1 MLVREMNT
9 NRALRV
15 GTTVVLIVIAASAGY
30 AIGSMTTGS
39 SSSLAGNAF
48 SSSSGAG
55 LRVLAT
61 FLPVYDDAI
70 DLLGDKGSVT
80 LLVPF
85 SVNVHKFQPTP
96 SSIQL
101 VQQADVL
108 VYNGAGLEPWIP
120 QLVAAAGNSKLIQ
133 VNASEG
139 LPLILVPSEYQKD
152 NRTIDPHVWND
163 PVLAQ
168 MQVKN
173 ILQGLIKA
181 DPGDA
186 AYFTANANALIAK
199 FQFMDQELRTGTA
212 NVATRTFVSFHE
224 AFGYLAKEYN
234 LIEVSLAGPF
244 EEEPTPS
251 DIYKAVAAINQN
263 HLCVCFAESLENPAP
278 IEAVAA
284 QTHAHVWILD
294 PIGGLSAADSNAG
307 VTYLVLMQQNIYT
320 LLQALNQAD
329 C

>member
-1 MLVREMNT
+1 MNT
-9 NRALRV
+9 RRANQV
-15 GTTVVLIVIAASAGY
+15 GLTVVLIVIAAFAGY
-30 AIGSMTTGS
+30 VVGSIANVS
-39 SSSLAGNAF
+39 SVSPSANTFSL
-48 SSSSGAG
+48 SSGGG

-61 FLPVYDDAI
+61 FFPVYDDAI
-70 DLLGDKGSVT
+70 DVLGDKGNVT

-85 SVNVHKFQPTP
+85 SVDVHEFEPTA

-101 VQQADVL
+101 VGRADVL
-108 VYNGAGLEPWIP
+108 VYNGAGLEPWIS
-120 QLVAAAGNSKLIQ
+120 QLVQAAGNSKL
-133 VNASEG
+133 VLVDSSAG
-139 LPLILVPSEYQKD
+139 LPLINVPGEYQKG
-152 NRTIDPHVWND
+152 NRTIDPHVWED

-173 ILQGLIKA
+173 IRQGLIKA
-181 DPGDA
+181 DPGNA
-186 AYFTANANALIAK
+186 QYFTNNANALNAK
-199 FQFMDQELRTGTA
+199 FQFMDQELRTGTS

-234 LIEVSLAGPF
+234 LVQVPLAGPF

-251 DIYKAVAAINQN
+251 DISKAIAAINQN

-278 IEAVAA
+278 IQAVAA

-294 PIGGLSAADSNAG
+294 PIEGLSDAQANAG
-307 VTYLVLMQQNIYT
+307 VTYLVMMQQNIYT
-320 LLQALNQAD
+320 LLQALNQAN

>member
-1 MLVREMNT
+1 MSNPRT
-9 NRALRV
+9 IRV
-15 GTTVVLIVIAASAGY
+15 ALIVILIVVAGFAGY
-30 AIGSMTTGS
+30 AVGSIGRGTGS
-39 SSSLAGNAF
+39 SYSENNP
-48 SSSSGAG
+48 SGSPVNG
-55 LRVLAT
+55 LKVLAT
-61 FLPVYDDAI
+61 FFPVYDDAI
-70 DLLGDKGSVT
+70 DVLGDKGTVT

-85 SVNVHKFQPTP
+85 SVDVHEFEPSP
-96 SSIQL
+96 SSIAL

-108 VYNGAGLEPWIP
+108 IYNGAGLEPWIP
-120 QLVAAAGNSKLIQ
+120 QIVASAGNSRLIQ

-139 LPLILVPSEYQKD
+139 LPLILVPSEYQRD
-152 NRTIDPHVWND
+152 NRTVDPHVWED

-168 MQVKN
+168 MQVRN

-181 DPGDA
+181 DPSNA
-186 AYFTANANALIAK
+186 PYFTANANALIAK

-234 LIEVSLAGPF
+234 LIEAPIAGPF

-251 DIYKAVAAINQN
+251 DISKAVAAINQN

-278 IEAVAA
+278 INAVAA
-284 QTHAHVWILD
+284 KTHSHVWILD
-294 PIGGLSAADSNAG
+294 PIEGLSAADANAG
-307 VTYLVLMQQNIYT
+307 VTYLVMMQQNIYT

>member
-1 MLVREMNT
+1 MSNLRKI
-9 NRALRV
+9 RATL
-15 GTTVVLIVIAASAGY
+15 VLILVAVAGIAGYVLGSAGSE
-30 AIGSMTTGS
+30 ATTSPVTSPGGSTIG
-39 SSSLAGNAF
+39 
-48 SSSSGAG
+48 G
-55 LRVLAT
+55 LKVLAT
-61 FLPVYDDAI
+61 FFPLYDDTI
-70 DLLGDKGSVT
+70 NVLGNKGNVT

-85 SVNVHKFQPTP
+85 SVDVHEFEPTP
-96 SSIQL
+96 SSIVL

-108 VYNGAGLEPWIP
+108 IYNGAGLEPWIP
-120 QLVAAAGNSKLIQ
+120 QIVASAGNSRLIQ

-139 LPLILVPSEYQKD
+139 LPLMLVPSKFQKD

-173 ILQGLIKA
+173 ILEGLIKA
-181 DPGDA
+181 DPGNA

-199 FQFMDQELRTGTA
+199 FQFIDQELRTGTA
-212 NVATRTFVSFHE
+212 DVATRTFVSFHE

-234 LIEVSLAGPF
+234 LVEVPLAGPF
-244 EEEPTPS
+244 DEEPTPS
-251 DIYKAVAAINQN
+251 DISNAVAAINQN

-294 PIGGLSAADSNAG
+294 PIEGLSQSEANAG
-307 VTYLVLMQQNIYT
+307 VTYLVKMQQNIYT
-320 LLQALNQAD
+320 LLQALNQAN

>member
-1 MLVREMNT
+1 MRRVI
-9 NRALRV
+9 RV
-15 GTTVVLIVIAASAGY
+15 GLTVVLVVVAAFGGY
-30 AIGSMTTGS
+30 AVGSMGHY
-39 SSSLAGNAF
+39 SSLSASNIAF
-48 SSSSGAG
+48 SSDSSGG
-55 LRVLAT
+55 LKVLAT
-61 FLPVYDDAI
+61 FFPVYDDVI
-70 DLLGDKGSVT
+70 DVLGDKGNVT

-85 SVNVHKFQPTP
+85 SVDVHQFEPTP

-101 VQQADVL
+101 VAEADVL
-108 VYNGAGLEPWIP
+108 VYNGAGLESWIP
-120 QLVAAAGNSKLIQ
+120 QLITAAGNSKLIE

-152 NRTIDPHVWND
+152 NRTVDPHVWND
-163 PVLAQ
+163 PALAQ

-181 DPGDA
+181 DQKDKS
-186 AYFTANANALIAK
+186 YFTANANALIAK
-199 FQFMDQELRTGTA
+199 LQFMDRELREGTV
-212 NVATRTFVSFHE
+212 NIQTRTFVSFHE

-234 LIEVSLAGPF
+234 LVEVPIAGPF

-251 DIYKAVAAINQN
+251 DISKAVAAINQN

-278 IEAVAA
+278 VNAIAA

-294 PIGGLSAADSNAG
+294 PIEGLSASDANAG
-307 VTYLVLMQQNIYT
+307 VTYLIMMQQNIYT
-320 LLQALNQAD
+320 LLQALNQAN

>member
-1 MLVREMNT
+1 MNIRRAIQIGFTAFLVVVA
-9 NRALRV
+9 AL
-15 GTTVVLIVIAASAGY
+15 AGY
-30 AIGSMTTGS
+30 VVGSTTNGS
-39 SSSLAGNAF
+39 NLSPSRNAF
-48 SSSSGAG
+48 SLSPGGG
-55 LRVLAT
+55 LKVLAT
-61 FLPVYDDAI
+61 FFPVYDDAI
-70 DLLGDKGSVT
+70 DVLGDKGNVT

-85 SVNVHKFQPTP
+85 SVDVHRFEPTP
-96 SSIQL
+96 GSIQL

-120 QLVAAAGNSKLIQ
+120 QIVAAAGNSRLIQ
-133 VNASEG
+133 VNSSEG
-139 LPLILVPSEYQKD
+139 LPLIPVPSEYQKN

-181 DPGDA
+181 DPGDEP
-186 AYFTANANALIAK
+186 YFTANADALIAK
-199 FQFMDQELRTGTA
+199 FQYMDQELRTGTA

-234 LIEVSLAGPF
+234 LVEVPLAGPF

-251 DIYKAVAAINQN
+251 DISKAVAAINQN

-294 PIGGLSAADSNAG
+294 PIEGLSASDANAG
-307 VTYLVLMQQNIYT
+307 VTYFVMMQQNIYT
-320 LLQALNQAD
+320 LLQALNQAN

>member
-1 MLVREMNT
+1 MIQVGLTLV
-9 NRALRV
+9 L
-15 GTTVVLIVIAASAGY
+15 VVISAFAGY
-30 AIGSMTTGS
+30 AVGSMAKGS
-39 SSSLAGNAF
+39 SSSPSGNTLSL
-48 SSSSGAG
+48 SSARG

-70 DLLGDKGSVT
+70 DVLGSKGNVT

-85 SVNVHKFQPTP
+85 SVDVHEFEPTV
-96 SSIQL
+96 SSVQL
-101 VQQADVL
+101 VAQADVL
-108 VYNGAGLEPWIP
+108 VYNGAGLEPWISR
-120 QLVAAAGNSKLIQ
+120 LVEAAENSKL
-133 VNASEG
+133 VLVDSSAG
-139 LPLILVPSEYQKD
+139 LPLINVRSEYQRG
-152 NRTIDPHVWND
+152 NRTIDPHVWED

-173 ILQGLIKA
+173 ILQGFIKA

-186 AYFTANANALIAK
+186 QYFTDNANALIAK
-199 FQFMDQELRTGTA
+199 FQFMDQELRAGTS

-234 LIEVSLAGPF
+234 LVQVPLAGPF

-251 DIYKAVAAINQN
+251 DISKAVEAINQN

-278 IEAVAA
+278 IQAVAA

-294 PIGGLSAADSNAG
+294 PIEGLSEAQANAG
-307 VTYLVLMQQNIYT
+307 VAYLVMMQQNIYT

>member
-1 MLVREMNT
+1 MNAG
-9 NRALRV
+9 RAIQAGL
-15 GTTVVLIVIAASAGY
+15 TIIMVVVAAFAGY
-30 AIGSMTTGS
+30 AVGSETNLPS
-39 SSSLAGNAF
+39 SSSK
-48 SSSSGAG
+48 SSSAPSSPN

-61 FLPVYDDAI
+61 FLPLYDDAI
-70 DLLGDKGSVT
+70 DVVGEKGTVT

-85 SVNVHKFQPTP
+85 SVDVHDFEPTP
-96 SSIQL
+96 SSIIS

-108 VYNGAGLEPWIP
+108 IYNGIGLEPWIP
-120 QLVAAAGNSKLIQ
+120 QIIASAGNANLIQ

-139 LPLILVPSEYQKD
+139 LPLILVPQEYRKD
-152 NRTIDPHVWND
+152 NRTVDPHVWLD

-173 ILQGLIKA
+173 ILRGLIKA
-181 DPGDA
+181 DPSDEP
-186 AYFTANANALIAK
+186 YFTANANALIAK
-199 FQFMDQELRTGTA
+199 FQYMDQELRAGTA
-212 NVATRTFVSFHE
+212 HVATRTFISFHE

-234 LIEVSLAGPF
+234 LIEVPLAGPF

-251 DIYKAVAAINQN
+251 DISKAVAAINQN

-278 IEAVAA
+278 IQAVAA

-294 PIGGLSAADSNAG
+294 PIEGLSQSDANAG
-307 VTYLVLMQQNIYT
+307 VTYLVMMQQNIYT

>member
-1 MLVREMNT
+1 MNSSRAIQVGLTIVLV
-9 NRALRV
+9 
-15 GTTVVLIVIAASAGY
+15 VVAGFAGY
-30 AIGSMTTGS
+30 SIGSMT
-39 SSSLAGNAF
+39 NA
-48 SSSSGAG
+48 SSSSGNTSNPSSSPS
-55 LRVLAT
+55 LKVLAT
-61 FLPVYDDAI
+61 FLPLYDDAI
-70 DLLGDKGSVT
+70 DVLGDKGSVT

-85 SVNVHKFQPTP
+85 SVDVHDFEPTP
-96 SSIQL
+96 SSIIL

-108 VYNGAGLEPWIP
+108 IYNGAGLEPWIP
-120 QLVAAAGNSKLIQ
+120 QVVASAGNSRLIQ

-139 LPLILVPSEYQKD
+139 LPLILVPQEYQKD
-152 NRTIDPHVWND
+152 NRTVDPHVWLD

-181 DPGDA
+181 DPSDK

-234 LIEVSLAGPF
+234 LVEVPLAGPF

-251 DIYKAVAAINQN
+251 DISRAVAAINQN

-278 IEAVAA
+278 INAVAA

-294 PIGGLSAADSNAG
+294 PIEGLSASDANAG
-307 VTYLVLMQQNIYT
+307 VTYLVMMQQNIYT

>member
-1 MLVREMNT
+1 MNV
-9 NRALRV
+9 ARV
-15 GTTVVLIVIAASAGY
+15 LQVTLTVVLVLVAAFAGY
-30 AIGSMTTGS
+30 EVGTITGGSNTRTPS
-39 SSSLAGNAF
+39 NLS
-48 SSSSGAG
+48 SSSSGAR
-55 LRVLAT
+55 LKVLAT
-61 FLPVYDDAI
+61 FFPVYEDAI
-70 DLLGDKGSVT
+70 DLLGDKGNVT
-80 LLVPF
+80 LMVPF
-85 SVNVHKFQPTP
+85 SVDVHDFEPTP

-101 VQQADVL
+101 VAQADLL
-108 VYNGAGLEPWIP
+108 VFNGAGLEPWI
-120 QLVAAAGNSKLIQ
+120 QQIVETAGNSKLIL
-133 VNASEG
+133 VDSSAG
-139 LPLILVPSEYQKD
+139 LPLIQVPGEYQRQ

-186 AYFTANANALIAK
+186 QYFTSNANALIAK

-234 LIEVSLAGPF
+234 LVEVPLAGPF
-244 EEEPTPS
+244 EEESTPS
-251 DIYKAVAAINQN
+251 DVAKAVAAINEN

-278 IEAVAA
+278 INAVAA

-294 PIGGLSAADSNAG
+294 PIEGLSPSDANAG
-307 VTYLVLMQQNIYT
+307 VTYLVKMQQNIYT
-320 LLQALNQAD
+320 LLQALNQAS

>member
-1 MLVREMNT
+1 MSTLKKIRGI
-9 NRALRV
+9 L
-15 GTTVVLIVIAASAGY
+15 VLILLAVAGIAGY
-30 AIGSMTTGS
+30 VVGS
-39 SSSLAGNAF
+39 SESEAATSAVSNPGGPTT
-48 SSSSGAG
+48 SG
-55 LRVLAT
+55 LKVLAT
-61 FLPVYDDAI
+61 FFPLYDDAI
-70 DLLGDKGSVT
+70 DVLGNRGNVT

-85 SVNVHKFQPTP
+85 SVDVHEFEPTP
-96 SSIQL
+96 SSIVL

-108 VYNGAGLEPWIP
+108 IYNGAGLEPWIP
-120 QLVAAAGNSKLIQ
+120 QIVASAGNSRLIK

-152 NRTIDPHVWND
+152 NRTLDPHVWND

-181 DPGDA
+181 DPSNA

-199 FQFMDQELRTGTA
+199 FQFMDQELRAGTA
-212 NVATRTFVSFHE
+212 HVATRTFVSFHE
-224 AFGYLAKEYN
+224 AFGYLAKEYD
-234 LIEVSLAGPF
+234 LVEVPLAGPF

-251 DIYKAVAAINQN
+251 DISKAVAAINQN

-284 QTHAHVWILD
+284 QTYAHVWILD
-294 PIGGLSAADSNAG
+294 PIEGLSQSETNAG
-307 VTYLVLMQQNIYT
+307 VTYLVKMQQNIYT
-320 LLQALNQAD
+320 LLQALNQAN

>member
-1 MLVREMNT
+1 MKTSSAIQVGLTLV
-9 NRALRV
+9 L
-15 GTTVVLIVIAASAGY
+15 VVVAAFAGY
-30 AIGSMTTGS
+30 GVGSMANESGS
-39 SSSLAGNAF
+39 NPSGNAS

-55 LRVLAT
+55 LKVLAT
-61 FLPVYDDAI
+61 FFPVYDDAI
-70 DLLGDKGSVT
+70 DVLGDKGTVT

-85 SVNVHKFQPTP
+85 SVDVHQFEPTP

-101 VQQADVL
+101 VRQADVL
-108 VYNGAGLEPWIP
+108 VYNGAGLEPWVP
-120 QLVAAAGNSKLIQ
+120 QIVASAGNSKLIQ

-139 LPLILVPSEYQKD
+139 LPLILVPSEYQKN
-152 NRTIDPHVWND
+152 NRTIDPHAWND

-181 DPGDA
+181 DPSDEP
-186 AYFTANANALIAK
+186 YFTANANALIAK
-199 FQFMDQELRTGTA
+199 FQFMDEELRTGTA

-234 LIEVSLAGPF
+234 LVEVPLAGPF
-244 EEEPTPS
+244 EEEQTPS
-251 DIYKAVAAINQN
+251 DISKAVAAINQN

-294 PIGGLSAADSNAG
+294 PIEGLSQSDANAD
-307 VTYLVLMQQNIYT
+307 VTYLVMMQQNIYT
-320 LLQALNQAD
+320 LLQALNQAN

>member
-1 MLVREMNT
+1 MANESSSSPSGN
-9 NRALRV
+9 
-15 GTTVVLIVIAASAGY
+15 AS
-30 AIGSMTTGS
+30 GS
-39 SSSLAGNAF
+39 SSG
-48 SSSSGAG
+48 GG
-55 LRVLAT
+55 LKVVAT
-61 FLPVYDDAI
+61 FFPVYDDAI
-70 DLLGDKGSVT
+70 DVLGDKGNVT

-85 SVNVHKFQPTP
+85 SIDVHQFEPTP

-108 VYNGAGLEPWIP
+108 VYNGAGLEPWIS
-120 QLVAAAGNSKLIQ
+120 QIVASAGNSKLIQ

-139 LPLILVPSEYQKD
+139 LPLIPVPSEYQKD
-152 NRTIDPHVWND
+152 SRTIDPHVWND

-173 ILQGLIKA
+173 ILQGLIKV
-181 DPGDA
+181 DPSDEP
-186 AYFTANANALIAK
+186 YFTANANALIAK

-234 LIEVSLAGPF
+234 LVEVPLAGPF
-244 EEEPTPS
+244 EEESTPS
-251 DIYKAVAAINQN
+251 DISKAVTAINQN

-294 PIGGLSAADSNAG
+294 PIEGLSQSDANAG
-307 VTYLVLMQQNIYT
+307 VTYLVMMQQNIYT
-320 LLQALNQAD
+320 LLQALNQAN

>member
-1 MLVREMNT
+1 MNT
-9 NRALRV
+9 SRV
-15 GTTVVLIVIAASAGY
+15 VQGGLTVVLIVIAAFAGY
-30 AIGSMTTGS
+30 AIGSMTNGS
-39 SSSLAGNAF
+39 SSSPSGNASS
-48 SSSSGAG
+48 SSSSGG
-55 LRVLAT
+55 LKVLAT

-85 SVNVHKFQPTP
+85 SVDVHEFQPTP

-101 VQQADVL
+101 VQQADIL

-120 QLVAAAGNSKLIQ
+120 PLVQSAGNSKLIL
-133 VNASEG
+133 VDSSAG
-139 LPLILVPSEYQKD
+139 LPLINVQSQYQKE
-152 NRTIDPHVWND
+152 NRTIDPHVWLD

-181 DPGDA
+181 DPSHEP
-186 AYFTANANALIAK
+186 YFTANANALIAK
-199 FQFMDQELRTGTA
+199 FQFMDEELRTGTA

-234 LIEVSLAGPF
+234 LVEVPLAGPF

-251 DIYKAVAAINQN
+251 DISKAVAAINQN
-263 HLCVCFAESLENPAP
+263 HLCVCFAESLENPGP
-278 IEAVAA
+278 INAVAA
-284 QTHAHVWILD
+284 ETHAHVWILD
-294 PIGGLSAADSNAG
+294 PIEGLSAAQSNAG
-307 VTYLVLMQQNIYT
+307 VTYLALMQQNVYT
-320 LLQALNQAD
+320 LLQALNQAN

>member
-1 MLVREMNT
+1 MSTLKKIRGI
-9 NRALRV
+9 L
-15 GTTVVLIVIAASAGY
+15 VLILLAVAGIAGY
-30 AIGSMTTGS
+30 VVGSGESEAATSAVSNPGGSTT
-39 SSSLAGNAF
+39 
-48 SSSSGAG
+48 SG
-55 LRVLAT
+55 LKVLAT
-61 FLPVYDDAI
+61 FFPLYDDAI
-70 DLLGDKGSVT
+70 DVLGNRGNVT

-85 SVNVHKFQPTP
+85 SVDVHEFGPTP
-96 SSIQL
+96 SSIVL

-108 VYNGAGLEPWIP
+108 IYNGAGLEPWIP
-120 QLVAAAGNSKLIQ
+120 QIVASAGNSRLIQ

-181 DPGDA
+181 DPSNA

-199 FQFMDQELRTGTA
+199 FQFMDQELRAGTA
-212 NVATRTFVSFHE
+212 HVATRTFVSFHE
-224 AFGYLAKEYN
+224 AFGYLAKDYN
-234 LIEVSLAGPF
+234 LIEVPLAGPF

-251 DIYKAVAAINQN
+251 DISKAVAAINQN

-294 PIGGLSAADSNAG
+294 PIEGLSQSEANAG
-307 VTYLVLMQQNIYT
+307 VTYLVKMQQNIYT
-320 LLQALNQAD
+320 LLQALNQAN

>member
-1 MLVREMNT
+1 MSD
-9 NRALRV
+9 LRKMRV
-15 GTTVVLIVIAASAGY
+15 TFVLILIGVAGFAGY
-30 AIGSMTTGS
+30 AVGSIARGTGSTSAVNSFAGS
-39 SSSLAGNAF
+39 SSN
-48 SSSSGAG
+48 G
-55 LRVLAT
+55 LKVLAT
-61 FLPVYDDAI
+61 FFPLYDDAM
-70 DLLGDKGSVT
+70 DVLGDRGSVT

-85 SVNVHKFQPTP
+85 SVDVHEFEPTP
-96 SSIQL
+96 SSIAL

-108 VYNGAGLEPWIP
+108 VFNGAGLEPWIP
-120 QLVAAAGNSKLIQ
+120 QIVSSAGNSKLIQ
-133 VNASEG
+133 VNASRG

-152 NRTIDPHVWND
+152 NRTIDPHVWLD

-173 ILQGLIKA
+173 ILQGLIKV
-181 DPGDA
+181 DPSNEP
-186 AYFTANANALIAK
+186 YFTANANALIAK

-224 AFGYLAKEYN
+224 AFGYLAKKYN
-234 LIEVSLAGPF
+234 LVEVPIAGPF

-251 DIYKAVAAINQN
+251 DISKAVAAINQN
-263 HLCVCFAESLENPAP
+263 HLCVCFAESLENPAS
-278 IEAVAA
+278 INAVAA

-294 PIGGLSAADSNAG
+294 PIEGLSAADANAG
-307 VTYLVLMQQNIYT
+307 VTYLVMMQQNIYT

>member
-1 MLVREMNT
+1 MNT
-9 NRALRV
+9 SRV
-15 GTTVVLIVIAASAGY
+15 VQGGLTVVLIVIAAFAGY
-30 AIGSMTTGS
+30 AIGSMTNGS
-39 SSSLAGNAF
+39 SSSPSGNASS
-48 SSSSGAG
+48 SSSSGG
-55 LRVLAT
+55 LKVLAT

-85 SVNVHKFQPTP
+85 SVDVHEFQPTP

-101 VQQADVL
+101 VQQADIL

-120 QLVAAAGNSKLIQ
+120 PLVQSAGNSKLIL
-133 VNASEG
+133 VDSSAG
-139 LPLILVPSEYQKD
+139 LPLINVQSQYQKE
-152 NRTIDPHVWND
+152 NRTIDPHVWLD

-181 DPGDA
+181 DPSHEP
-186 AYFTANANALIAK
+186 YFTANANALIAK
-199 FQFMDQELRTGTA
+199 FQFMDEELRTGTA

-234 LIEVSLAGPF
+234 LVEVPLAGPF

-251 DIYKAVAAINQN
+251 DISKAVAAINQN
-263 HLCVCFAESLENPAP
+263 HL
-278 IEAVAA
+278 
-284 QTHAHVWILD
+284 WILD
-294 PIGGLSAADSNAG
+294 PIEGLSAAQSNAG
-307 VTYLVLMQQNIYT
+307 VTYLALMQQNVYT
-320 LLQALNQAD
+320 LLQALNQAN

>member
-1 MLVREMNT
+1 MNT
-9 NRALRV
+9 SRAIQAGL
-15 GTTVVLIVIAASAGY
+15 TVVLVVVAAFAGY
-30 AIGSMTTGS
+30 AVGSITNGS
-39 SSSLAGNAF
+39 GSPPSGNI
-48 SSSSGAG
+48 SNSPSGAG
-55 LRVLAT
+55 LKLLAT

-70 DLLGDKGSVT
+70 DVLGDKGSVA

-85 SVNVHKFQPTP
+85 SVDVHEFEPTA

-101 VQQADVL
+101 LSQADVF

-120 QLVAAAGNSKLIQ
+120 QLVVSAGNSKLIQ
-133 VNASEG
+133 VNASKG
-139 LPLILVPSEYQKD
+139 LPLMPVPPEYQKD
-152 NRTIDPHVWND
+152 NRTIDPHVWLD

-181 DPGDA
+181 DPSDEP
-186 AYFTANANALIAK
+186 YFTANANALIAK
-199 FQFMDQELRTGTA
+199 FHFIDKELRTGTA

-234 LIEVSLAGPF
+234 LVEVPLAGPF

-251 DIYKAVAAINQN
+251 DISKAVAAINQN

-278 IEAVAA
+278 INAVAA

-294 PIGGLSAADSNAG
+294 PIEGLSASDANAG
-307 VTYLVLMQQNIYT
+307 VTYLVMMQQNIYT
-320 LLQALNQAD
+320 LLQALNQAN

>member
-1 MLVREMNT
+1 MSIS
-9 NRALRV
+9 RAIQV
-15 GTTVVLIVIAASAGY
+15 GLTVVLVVLAAFAGY
-30 AIGSMTTGS
+30 GVGSMASESSPNSCGNGS
-39 SSSLAGNAF
+39 SSS
-48 SSSSGAG
+48 SGGG
-55 LRVLAT
+55 LKVLAT
-61 FLPVYDDAI
+61 FFPVYDDAI
-70 DLLGDKGSVT
+70 DVLGGKGNVI

-85 SVNVHKFQPTP
+85 SIDVHLFEPTP

-120 QLVAAAGNSKLIQ
+120 QLVQSAGNSKLVLVDSSAGI
-133 VNASEG
+133 
-139 LPLILVPSEYQKD
+139 PLIPVPSQYHKE
-152 NRTIDPHVWND
+152 NRTTDPHIWND

-168 MQVKN
+168 TQVKN

-181 DPGDA
+181 DPSDEP
-186 AYFTANANALIAK
+186 YFTANANALIAK

-212 NVATRTFVSFHE
+212 NVATRTFVTFHE
-224 AFGYLAKEYN
+224 AFAYLAKEYH
-234 LIEVSLAGPF
+234 LVQVPIAGPF

-251 DIYKAVAAINQN
+251 DISKAIAAINEN
-263 HLCVCFAESLENPAP
+263 HLCMCFAESLENPAP
-278 IEAVAA
+278 INAVAV

-294 PIGGLSAADSNAG
+294 PNEGLSAAESNAG

-320 LLQALNQAD
+320 LLQALNQAN

>member
-1 MLVREMNT
+1 MS
-9 NRALRV
+9 NRRTIRAA
-15 GTTVVLIVIAASAGY
+15 LIVILVVVAGFAGY
-30 AIGSMTTGS
+30 AVGSIGRRSDSSLPVNSSGS
-39 SSSLAGNAF
+39 SN
-48 SSSSGAG
+48 G
-55 LRVLAT
+55 LKVLAT

-70 DLLGDKGSVT
+70 DVLGEKGSVT

-85 SVNVHKFQPTP
+85 SVDVHDFEPTP
-96 SSIQL
+96 SSISL

-120 QLVAAAGNSKLIQ
+120 QLVASAGNSRLIQ
-133 VNASEG
+133 VNASGG
-139 LPLILVPSEYQKD
+139 LPLVPVPSEYQKH

-181 DPGDA
+181 DPSNA
-186 AYFTANANALIAK
+186 PYFTANANALIAQ
-199 FQFMDQELRTGTA
+199 FQFMDQELRDGTA
-212 NVATRTFVSFHE
+212 HVATRTFVSFHE

-234 LIEVSLAGPF
+234 LLEVPVAGPF

-251 DIYKAVAAINQN
+251 DISKAVAAINQN

-278 IEAVAA
+278 IQAVAA

-294 PIGGLSAADSNAG
+294 PIEGLSASDANAG
-307 VTYLVLMQQNIYT
+307 VTYVVKMQQNIYT
-320 LLQALNQAD
+320 LLQALNQAN

>member
-1 MLVREMNT
+1 MS
-9 NRALRV
+9 NRRTIRAA
-15 GTTVVLIVIAASAGY
+15 LIVILVVVAAFAGY
-30 AIGSMTTGS
+30 AVGSIGRRSDSSLPVNSSGS
-39 SSSLAGNAF
+39 SN
-48 SSSSGAG
+48 G
-55 LRVLAT
+55 LKVLAT

-70 DLLGDKGSVT
+70 DVLGEKGSVT

-85 SVNVHKFQPTP
+85 SVDVHDFEPTP
-96 SSIQL
+96 SSISL

-120 QLVAAAGNSKLIQ
+120 QLVASAGNSRLIQ
-133 VNASEG
+133 VNASGG
-139 LPLILVPSEYQKD
+139 LPLVPVPSEYQKH

-181 DPGDA
+181 DPSNA
-186 AYFTANANALIAK
+186 PYFTANANALIAQ
-199 FQFMDQELRTGTA
+199 FQFMDQELRDGTA
-212 NVATRTFVSFHE
+212 HVATRTFVSFHE

-234 LIEVSLAGPF
+234 LLEVPVAGPF

-251 DIYKAVAAINQN
+251 DISKAVAAINQN

-278 IEAVAA
+278 IQAVAA

-294 PIGGLSAADSNAG
+294 PIEGLSASDANAG
-307 VTYLVLMQQNIYT
+307 VTYVVKMQQNIYT
-320 LLQALNQAD
+320 LLQALNQAN